1 MGIEASK
8 REKEPKRGE
17 SKLNVSH
24 NRLASLD
31 TVVRKFNEEVR
42 ELRLMMNDVTYLPKE
57 IEYLKGLEV
66 LDASGNK
73 LEFLPVEIK
82 YLVNLNQLILAIN
95 RLSSICPEIQYLT
108 SLTLLDLQ
116 VIYQNNAQL
125 IYCYCLYAILIDI
138 SVIVEG
144 R

>member
-1 MGIEASK
+1 MGVEVSK
-8 REKEPKRGE
+8 RDKDSKRGE
-17 SKLNVSH
+17 SKLNISH

-57 IEYLKGLEV
+57 IEFLKGLEV

-82 YLVNLNQLILAIN
+82 YLANLSQLILAIN
-95 RLSSICPEIQYLT
+95 RLNSICPEIQYLT
-108 SLTLLDLQ
+108 SLSLLDLQ
-116 VIYQNNAQL
+116 VNHQNTVQYIIMSTEVNIIAK
-125 IYCYCLYAILIDI
+125 
-138 SVIVEG
+138 
-144 R
+144 